1 MVPTSSESFFAVG
14 ESLIFALAP
23 LQPGEEPHDMHGD
36 SIRIAETSEAA
47 SPGNQPGAPEAP
59 HRLRMRRGSIASW
72 LSAPTFGGSK
82 RLTPVR
88 AA

>member
-1 MVPTSSESFFAVG
+1 MVPTPPESSFAVG

-23 LQPGEEPHDMHGD
+23 LHPGEEPHDMHGD
-36 SIRIAETSEAA
+36 WIRIAEIGEAA
-47 SPGNQPGAPEAP
+47 SPGNQPGALEAP

-72 LSAPTFGGSK
+72 LSAPTLGGSK

-88 AA
+88 AT